1 MREIGTVVAIEEH
14 SLWVETSRQ
23 TACGSCSAQ
32 KGCGT
37 SLLAKL
43 FPNRQHFVRVLAQ
56 ADQISIL
63 QVGQDVTIEVSD
75 SLIVKASLIMY
86 LVPIALLLVGA
97 VIGDTKGGSDGY
109 AILGGAIGLSM
120 GLVLVRLHAWTGRNN
135 PDLHPVIVDVDYRS
149 AKHEQ
154 ILELT

>member
-1 MREIGTVVAIEEH
+1 MREIGTIVAIEER

-56 ADQISIL
+56 AEQISPL
-63 QVGQDVTIEVSD
+63 QVGQEITIEVSD

-86 LVPIALLLVGA
+86 LVPIALLLLGA
-97 VIGDTKGGSDGY
+97 AIGDTNGGSDGY
-109 AILGGAIGLSM
+109 AILGAAIGLST
-120 GLVLVRLHAWTGRNN
+120 GLALVRLHAWTGRNN
-135 PDLHPVIVDVDYRS
+135 PDLHPVIVDADNVS
-149 AKHEQ
+149 AKHSQ
-154 ILELT
+154 ILELS

>member
-1 MREIGTVVAIEEH
+1 MREIGTIVAIEER

-56 ADQISIL
+56 AEQISPL
-63 QVGQDVTIEVSD
+63 QVGQEVTIEVSD

-86 LVPIALLLVGA
+86 LVPIALLLLGA
-97 VIGDTKGGSDGY
+97 AIGDTSGGSDGY
-109 AILGGAIGLSM
+109 AIVGAAIGLST
-120 GLVLVRLHAWTGRNN
+120 GLALVRLHAWTGRNN
-135 PDLHPVIVDVDYRS
+135 PDLHPVIVDADNMS
-149 AKHEQ
+149 AKHSQ
-154 ILELT
+154 ILELS

>member
-1 MREIGTVVAIEEH
+1 MREIGTIVAIEER

-56 ADQISIL
+56 AEQISPL
-63 QVGQDVTIEVSD
+63 QVGQEVTIEVSD

-86 LVPIALLLVGA
+86 LVPIALLLLGA
-97 VIGDTKGGSDGY
+97 AIGDTSGGSDGY
-109 AILGGAIGLSM
+109 AIGLST
-120 GLVLVRLHAWTGRNN
+120 GLALVRLHAWTGRNN
-135 PDLHPVIVDVDYRS
+135 PDLHPVIVDADNVS
-149 AKHEQ
+149 AKHSQ
-154 ILELT
+154 ILELS

>member
-1 MREIGTVVAIEEH
+1 MRELGTVVAIEER

-56 ADQISIL
+56 VDQISSL
-63 QVGQDVTIEVSD
+63 QVGQEVTIEVSD

-86 LVPIALLLVGA
+86 LVPIALLLIGA
-97 VIGDTKGGSDGY
+97 AVGDTEGGSDGY
-109 AILGGAIGLSM
+109 AILGAVIGM
-120 GLVLVRLHAWTGRNN
+120 TAGLTLVRLHAWTGRNN
-135 PDLHPVIVDVDYRS
+135 PDLHPIIIDAGDIS
-149 AKHEQ
+149 AQ
-154 ILELT
+154 QSQVLELT

>member
-1 MREIGTVVAIEEH
+1 MREVGIVVAIEER

-43 FPNRQHFVRVLAQ
+43 FPNRQHFVRVLAEPSQ
-56 ADQISIL
+56 LSPLEI
-63 QVGQDVTIEVSD
+63 GQEVTIEVSD

-86 LVPIALLLVGA
+86 LAPIILLLIGA
-97 VIGDTKGGSDGY
+97 AIGDTKGASDGY
-109 AILGGAIGLSM
+109 AVLGGVIGLFG
-120 GLVLVRLHAWTGRNN
+120 GLALVRLHAWTGRDN
-135 PDLHPVIVDVDYRS
+135 PDLHPVIVDPSDTS
-149 AKHEQ
+149 AEHRQ

>member
-1 MREIGTVVAIEEH
+1 MREVGTVVAIEER

-43 FPNRQHFVRVLAQ
+43 FPNRQHFVRVLAEPG
-56 ADQISIL
+56 QILPLEI
-63 QVGQDVTIEVSD
+63 GQEVTLEVSD

-86 LVPIALLLVGA
+86 VVPIALLLIGA
-97 VIGDTKGGSDGY
+97 AIGDTKGASDGY
-109 AILGGAIGLSM
+109 AILGGLIGLFG
-120 GLVLVRLHAWTGRNN
+120 GLALVRLHAWTGRNN
-135 PDLHPVIVDVDYRS
+135 PELHPVIVDTGDTS
-149 AKHEQ
+149 AKHSQ

>member
-1 MREIGTVVAIEEH
+1 MRELGTVVAIEER

-43 FPNRQHFVRVLAQ
+43 FPNRQHFVRVLAR
-56 ADQISIL
+56 AEQISSL
-63 QVGQDVTIEVSD
+63 QVGQEVSIEVSD

-86 LVPIALLLVGA
+86 LVPIALLLIGA
-97 VIGDTKGGSDGY
+97 AIGDTKGDDGY
-109 AILGGAIGLSM
+109 AILGAVIGITA
-120 GLVLVRLHAWTGRNN
+120 GLTLVRFHAWTGRNN
-135 PDLHPVIVDVDYRS
+135 PDLHPVIVDAGDIS
-149 AKHEQ
+149 AVQSQ